1 MEMPRP
7 NQHHEKLT
15 ALAGTWTGEEK
26 IHPSP
31 WDPAGGGAT
40 GRIVSRMD
48 LDGFFLVSDYVEE
61 RGGQV
66 AYRGHGVFGY
76 DPERT
81 CYTMHWFDSI
91 GSGVSEP
98 ARGQWE
104 GNALVFKSRSP
115 MGHARYTYT
124 LEAEGRYTF
133 RIDHSEDGERW
144 VPFME
149 GTYKRA

>member
-15 ALAGTWTGEEK
+15 ALAGSWTGEEK

-40 GRIVSRMD
+40 GRIV
-48 LDGFFLVSDYVEE
+48 
-61 RGGQV
+61 GQV